1 MSALATVISHEVPAV
16 PPRYWRLSNLLA
28 GLGLEARE
36 PGALG
41 DQWEVDLGEPQVLT
55 PYALATFCPVLTAVV
70 PRS

>member
-1 MSALATVISHEVPAV
+1 M
-16 PPRYWRLSNLLA
+16 YWVLRTRLLLTECPVLT
-28 GLGLEARE
+28 LGMLVRQARE